1 MTTFQ
6 SIKIKRQVKKQKLEA
21 QKQIKKYQ
29 HLNKKY

>member
-1 MTTFQ
+1 MSTFQ

-21 QKQIKKYQ
+21 KKQINKYQ